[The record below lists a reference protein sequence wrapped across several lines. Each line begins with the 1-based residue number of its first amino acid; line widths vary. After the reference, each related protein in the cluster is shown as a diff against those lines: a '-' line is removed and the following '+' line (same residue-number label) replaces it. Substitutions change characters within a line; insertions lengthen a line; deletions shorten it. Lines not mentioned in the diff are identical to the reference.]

1 MIALDPIVATG
12 LPHSAQLHPPIQ
24 YVAILK
30 TEQFAPEQPNRVAN
44 ILQQVP
50 RLHPN
55 EQWGRR
61 SGINSL
67 DIRGADPNCTLGM
80 LDGIPMND
88 STNQYGGPVDLS
100 TIPLDRID

>member
-55 EQWGRR
+55 EKWAGEVESARLT
-61 SGINSL
+61 SEEPTPI
-67 DIRGADPNCTLGM
+67 APWVCWM
-80 LDGIPMND
+80 AFP
-88 STNQYGGPVDLS
+88 
-100 TIPLDRID
+100 